1 MINGVS
7 KDGGKKVEYSKRV
20 VEIIEKLLEKSDFL
34 SIAQLADE
42 MNISKRTIFRDMD
55 EIEAFA
61 KDLGLVLTKKS
72 KLGLKVEADVKQRE
86 QVQNYANKFKGT
98 HFSQEERLNQ
108 IIMELL
114 RSREPRKFYYF
125 SNLLGVSEATIS
137 YDMDKIEPWF
147 KERSITLVRKPGF
160 GVFVK
165 GKEIDFRKAIVDF
178 LYQNYE
184 HQDLVAMISS
194 TNGFVENVMDKE
206 ISLKVSKILS
216 KYETYIAN
224 RLTDQSYMGL
234 MIHLSIAVQR
244 ILRGESIIMN
254 GDILDNLRSD
264 SQFDIARSI
273 GVDIEKEFTIK
284 FPEDELG
291 YITMHLKGSKLRTG
305 ALIDQQ
311 DLIISNFELSRL
323 SSAMIQ
329 KFKELSGYDLKED
342 EKLLIGLVSHLRP
355 AVTRMKLALD
365 IRNPL
370 LEKIMEMYPE
380 IYKMSSETGTLIAK
394 QFDLN
399 VPKEEVGY
407 IAMHFGAAVERYLK
421 LQGIEKKI
429 RTGVVCSS
437 GIGTSSL
444 LYSRLVKLFPRL
456 EVVGQFSKEDVIYNR
471 ISEHQLELLIT
482 TIALDASEL
491 PSIQVNPLLMTE
503 DIERIKQVVSILSN
517 NVRPYKSQLEREKHD
532 ESESVKR
539 IHALTESVITI
550 ERNLKLFRDIKA
562 KNSEQLL
569 KQIADANA
577 TDSKHKKQI
586 ISVLQEREKLG
597 STVLQGE
604 GIALIHGKSEVIKE
618 MTFSVWRLAKPITM
632 QAFRRNELVDKAVVM
647 LIPENASKVQLEV
660 MSLLSKALVEDNL
673 MIQMI
678 SDADEKLL
686 LDHIKGIMHK
696 WLNRQLKTGGL

>member
-1 MINGVS
+1 M
-7 KDGGKKVEYSKRV
+7 EYSKRV

-517 NVRPYKSQLEREKHD
+517 NVRPYKSQLEREKQD

-618 MTFSVWRLAKPITM
+618 MTFSVWRLVKPITM

>member
-1 MINGVS
+1 M
-7 KDGGKKVEYSKRV
+7 EYSKRV
-20 VEIIEKLLEKSDFL
+20 VEIIEMLLEKSDYL

-55 EIEAFA
+55 DIEAFA
-61 KDLGLVLTKKS
+61 KDFGIELTKKS
-72 KLGLKVEADVKQRE
+72 KLGLKVVADAKQRE
-86 QVQNYANKFKGT
+86 QIQNYANKFKGT

-147 KERSITLVRKPGF
+147 KDRSITLVRKPGF

-184 HQDLVAMISS
+184 HQDLVAMISNTS
-194 TNGFVENVMDKE
+194 GFVENVMDKE

-244 ILRGESIIMN
+244 ILRGESIVMN

-264 SQFDIARSI
+264 SQFDIARNI
-273 GVDIEKEFTIK
+273 GVDIEKEFDIK

-305 ALIDQQ
+305 ALIDHQ

-355 AVTRMKLALD
+355 AVTRMKLSLD

-380 IYKMSSETGTLIAK
+380 IFKMSSETGTLIAK
-394 QFDLN
+394 QFDVK
-399 VPKEEVGY
+399 VPQEEVGY
-407 IAMHFGAAVERYLK
+407 IAMHFGAAVERYMK

-456 EVVGQFSKEDVIYNR
+456 EVIGQFSKEDVIYNR

-482 TIALDASEL
+482 TIALDASDL

-539 IHALTESVITI
+539 IHALTESVIII
-550 ERNLKLFRDIKA
+550 ERNLKLYQDIRV

-569 KQIADANA
+569 KQIADVNA

-586 ISVLQEREKLG
+586 ISVLHEREKLG

-632 QAFRRNELVDKAVVM
+632 QAFRRNERVDKAVVM
-647 LIPENASKVQLEV
+647 LIPEDASKVQLEV

>member
-1 MINGVS
+1 
-7 KDGGKKVEYSKRV
+7 VEYSKRV

-517 NVRPYKSQLEREKHD
+517 NVRPYKSQLEREKQD

-618 MTFSVWRLAKPITM
+618 MTFSVWRLVKPITM

>member
-1 MINGVS
+1 MA
-7 KDGGKKVEYSKRV
+7 YSKRV
-20 VEIIEKLLEKSDFL
+20 VEIIEMLLEKSDYL

-55 EIEAFA
+55 DIEAFA
-61 KDLGLVLTKKS
+61 KDFGIELEKKS
-72 KLGLKVEADVKQRE
+72 KLGLKVVADAKQRE
-86 QVQNYANKFKGT
+86 QFQNYANKFKGT

-184 HQDLVAMISS
+184 HQDLVAMISNTS
-194 TNGFVENVMDKE
+194 GFVENVMDKD

-264 SQFDIARSI
+264 PQFDIARNI
-273 GVDIEKEFTIK
+273 GVDIEKEFDIK

-305 ALIDQQ
+305 ALIDHQ

-394 QFDLN
+394 QFDVE
-399 VPKEEVGY
+399 VPKEEIGY
-407 IAMHFGAAVERYLK
+407 IAMHFGAAVERYMK

-456 EVVGQFSKEDVIYNR
+456 EVIGQFSKEDVIYNR

-539 IHALTESVITI
+539 IHALTDSVITI
-550 ERNLKLFRDIKA
+550 ERNLKLYRDIRV

-569 KQIADANA
+569 KQIADVNA

-632 QAFRRNELVDKAVVM
+632 QAYRRNEFVDKAVVM
-647 LIPENASKVQLEV
+647 LIPEDASKVQLEV

>member
-1 MINGVS
+1 M
-7 KDGGKKVEYSKRV
+7 EYSKRV
-20 VEIIEKLLEKSDFL
+20 VEIIEMLLEKSDYL

-55 EIEAFA
+55 DIEAFA
-61 KDLGLVLTKKS
+61 RDFGIELTKKS
-72 KLGLKVEADVKQRE
+72 KLGLKVVADAKQRE
-86 QVQNYANKFKGT
+86 QIQNYANKFKGT

-184 HQDLVAMISS
+184 HQDLVAMISN

-216 KYETYIAN
+216 RYETYIAN

-254 GDILDNLRSD
+254 GDVLDNLRSD
-264 SQFDIARSI
+264 SQFDIARNI
-273 GVDIEKEFTIK
+273 GVDIEKEFDIK

-305 ALIDQQ
+305 ALIDHQ

-355 AVTRMKLALD
+355 AVTRMKLTLD

-380 IYKMSSETGTLIAK
+380 IFKMSSETGKLIAK
-394 QFDLN
+394 QFDVE
-399 VPKEEVGY
+399 VPNEEVGY

-550 ERNLKLFRDIKA
+550 ERNLKLYRDIRV
-562 KNSEQLL
+562 KNSEQLI

>member
-517 NVRPYKSQLEREKHD
+517 NVRPYKSQLEREKQD

-618 MTFSVWRLAKPITM
+618 MTFSVWRLVKPITM